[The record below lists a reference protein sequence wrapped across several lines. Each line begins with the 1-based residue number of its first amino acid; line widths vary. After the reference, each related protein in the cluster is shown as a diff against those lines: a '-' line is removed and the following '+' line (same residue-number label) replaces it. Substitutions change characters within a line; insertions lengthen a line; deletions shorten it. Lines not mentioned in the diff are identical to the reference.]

1 MRRLVPYL
9 GIACAVALGIAVAPY
24 IGWLVVGTVLFL
36 AFCVAYTLVVR
47 GVRRLTGRLR
57 LAFQRW
63 ADRTLV

>member
-9 GIACAVALGIAVAPY
+9 GIACAVALGIALAPY

-36 AFCVAYTLVVR
+36 AFCVAYTLVAR
-47 GVRRLTGRLR
+47 GVRHLMGRLR
-57 LAFQRW
+57 RWVHRW